1 MWFLSFAGSWNIC
14 MEHRN
19 DNYDRYCIL
28 YFEWHNLTNTVS
40 SIAVLIGKFFQ
51 TMGHSLKEKL
61 LELVL
66 FYILSFMVSC
76 CLVQE
81 ISYSFELKHDL
92 FYWKFQ
98 KYAPTKCKSFSLTPL
113 ISVISVKSNV
123 MSDKLGNRWLTQVSF
138 ITTFTNSESV
148 FNWEV
153 CLQSNL

>member
-1 MWFLSFAGSWNIC
+1 MTTMIDTVFCVL
-14 MEHRN
+14 N
-19 DNYDRYCIL
+19 D
-28 YFEWHNLTNTVS
+28 NLTNTVS

-76 CLVQE
+76 HLVQE

-92 FYWKFQ
+92 FYWQFQ

-123 MSDKLGNRWLTQVSF
+123 MSDKFWQQVAYSSVICKTTLKNSSNMFIWFLTHYLLMWFHVGFFLISH
-138 ITTFTNSESV
+138 
-148 FNWEV
+148 
-153 CLQSNL
+153 L

>member
-1 MWFLSFAGSWNIC
+1 
-14 MEHRN
+14 
-19 DNYDRYCIL
+19 
-28 YFEWHNLTNTVS
+28 
-40 SIAVLIGKFFQ
+40 
-51 TMGHSLKEKL
+51 MGHSLKEKL

-81 ISYSFELKHDL
+81 ISCSSELKHDL

-138 ITTFTNSESV
+138 YKTTLKNS
-148 FNWEV
+148 
-153 CLQSNL
+153 SNMLILFLTHYLLTWFHVGFLF

>member
-1 MWFLSFAGSWNIC
+1 
-14 MEHRN
+14 
-19 DNYDRYCIL
+19 
-28 YFEWHNLTNTVS
+28 
-40 SIAVLIGKFFQ
+40 
-51 TMGHSLKEKL
+51 MGHSLKEKL

-138 ITTFTNSESV
+138 ITTFTNTESV
-148 FNWEV
+148 FN
-153 CLQSNL
+153 